1 MLKLN
6 CIPNDVFEASNTSD
20 TKIKVCGAEIN
31 RRDLVATGRLVVCE
45 FIGKSINNDKTNLEK
60 YNSRLAAQNID
71 YASFAKAFRDKKLLF
86 CAAQAYKAS
95 GQEMPENIGAVKNDL
110 SLMSDPVFLRTLS
123 ALDRDILTPLLFRV
137 FDDVSMGGLM
147 QWESAPAFGHKEI
160 EIRSND
166 IVVFEDTSL
175 GSFNNTTISRLYNK
189 TLTLT
194 PKATAAI
201 TQIKWTHMFEGDAGD
216 YYNAMIRGL
225 WNKVYAKFA
234 AALKAAKDNQK
245 YMPAK
250 LTYASYTSDNWNNLI
265 DDLSAANGVDANDLM
280 AFGARTALSKVVPTD
295 STGGAILGMQ
305 YGLGERWTAQG
316 YLGNVGGVDLCPI
329 RPVLVPGTQNTK
341 LTKIF
346 PTDEIYMVAKGGE
359 GNKPMY
365 GVYAEG
371 QPITLTAEPSKTE
384 DFTLNINMEAMFDI
398 APMFASKVGLIKNVA

>member
-20 TKIKVCGAEIN
+20 AKIKVCGAELN
-31 RRDLVATGRLVVCE
+31 RRDLVATGRLVACE
-45 FIGKSINNDKTNLEK
+45 YIGKQINDSRVNLEK
-60 YNSRLAAQNID
+60 YNSRLAAENID
-71 YASFAKAFRDKKLLF
+71 YASFEKAFRDKKLLF
-86 CAAQAYKAS
+86 CAAQAYRTS
-95 GQEMPENIGAVKNDL
+95 GQDMPEDIGTVKNDL
-110 SLMSDPVFLRTLS
+110 SLMKDQVFLRTMS

-137 FDDVSMGGLM
+137 FDDISMGGLM
-147 QWESAPAFGHKEI
+147 QWDTAPAFGHKEI
-160 EIRSND
+160 EIKSND
-166 IVVFEDTSL
+166 IVVFEDTSI
-175 GSFNNTTISRLYNK
+175 GSFNNVTISRLYKK

-194 PKATAAI
+194 PKPTAAI
-201 TQIKWTHMFEGDAGD
+201 TQIKWTQLFDGDAGA
-216 YYNAMIRGL
+216 YYDAMIRGL

-234 AALKAAKDNQK
+234 FALKTAKENQK
-245 YMPAK
+245 YMPSK

-265 DDLSAANGVDANDLM
+265 DDLSAANGVDASDML

-295 STGGAILGMQ
+295 STGGAILGLQ
-305 YGLGERWTAQG
+305 YGLGEKWTAQG

-329 RPVLVPGTQNTK
+329 RPVLVPGTQNTT

-359 GNKPMY
+359 GNKAMY

-371 QPITLTAEPSKTE
+371 YPLTLTAEPDKTE
-384 DFTLNINMEAMFDI
+384 DLTLNINMEAMFDI

>member
-20 TKIKVCGAEIN
+20 TKIKTCGVEIN

-45 FIGKSINNDKTNLEK
+45 FIGKSINNSKVHLEK
-60 YNSRLAAQNID
+60 YNSRLASQGID
-71 YASFAKAFRDKKLLF
+71 YASFSKAFRDKKLLF

-110 SLMSDPVFLRTLS
+110 SLMTDQTFLRTLS

-166 IVVFEDTSL
+166 IVVFEDTAA
-175 GSFNNTTISRLYNK
+175 GSFNNVTISRLYNK

-201 TQIKWTHMFEGDAGD
+201 TQIKWTQMFEGDAGD
-216 YYNAMIRGL
+216 YYNALIRGL

-234 AALKAAKDNQK
+234 AALKAAKENQK

-265 DDLSAANGVDANDLM
+265 DDLSAANGVDASDLL
-280 AFGARTALSKVVPTD
+280 AFGSRPALSKVVPTD

-305 YGLGERWTAQG
+305 YGLSEKWTENG

-346 PTDEIYMVAKGGE
+346 PADEIYMVAKGGE

-365 GVYAEG
+365 GVFAEG
-371 QPITLTAEPSKTE
+371 QPITITIEPFKSE
-384 DFTLNINMEAMFDI
+384 DFTLNVNVEAMFDI